1 MSTKIPYNKQ
11 TLDTPNPI
19 ARFSH
24 KARYKFS
31 LNKVLD
37 YLNPNGILLDF
48 GCGDGSFL
56 RKLAI
61 ARPEAVLYGFDP
73 ESDQD
78 ATSYNRIGT
87 LDELKDQSVD
97 VVCCFETFEHLYANE
112 KEQFYIDAKRVL
124 SKNGKIIVSVPIIG
138 GPMLLVKD
146 LNHRILYKRRSEY
159 SLKELLLASFFFKV
173 ALRPKNLRITH
184 KGFNFR
190 DVERETFTKFNMVEK
205 LYSPFPLLPWFLNSQ
220 LFLVLS
226 I

>member
-1 MSTKIPYNKQ
+1 M
-11 TLDTPNPI
+11 
-19 ARFSH
+19 
-24 KARYKFS
+24 
-31 LNKVLD
+31 
-37 YLNPNGILLDF
+37 
-48 GCGDGSFL
+48 
-56 RKLAI
+56 
-61 ARPEAVLYGFDP
+61 
-73 ESDQD
+73 
-78 ATSYNRIGT
+78 
-87 LDELKDQSVD
+87 
-97 VVCCFETFEHLYANE
+97 VCCFETFEHLYANE